1 MKKLREIAKQQDRP
15 ISDIIRRATEAW
27 MERTAEEYTAGN
39 QLAIPVFHGGKVLSQ
54 SADLRD
60 KARGDRGFNEKP

>member
-1 MKKLREIAKQQDRP
+1 
-15 ISDIIRRATEAW
+15 

-60 KARGDRGFNEKP
+60 KAQGDRGFNEKS